1 MSPRELKMFLEV
13 ALNPQVKVSDVWALL
28 VVWEMLVECVPFKAT
43 ENRLSRVSREMWPL
57 R

>member
-13 ALNPQVKVSDVWALL
+13 ALSPQVKVSDVWALL